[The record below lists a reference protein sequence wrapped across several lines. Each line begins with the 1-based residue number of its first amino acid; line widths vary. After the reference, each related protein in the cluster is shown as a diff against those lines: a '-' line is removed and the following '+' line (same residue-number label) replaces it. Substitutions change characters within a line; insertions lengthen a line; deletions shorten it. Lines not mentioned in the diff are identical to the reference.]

1 MDFESAEVMS
11 EAIRGPRVL
20 SVNRFRKSRRLG
32 RGGSFTVLVLALVVM
47 MASTSAP
54 SPIYPLYLQRWG
66 FSVTMLT
73 VIFAVYVAGLL
84 AALLTAGSLSDHLGR
99 RPVLV
104 TSLVVAAAGT
114 AIFWTA
120 GGVTSLLIAR
130 VVQGLATG
138 MATGA
143 LAAGLVEFSPA
154 DRPHRGPTT
163 TAMATSLGL
172 AIGSGV
178 VGLLVQVTT
187 HPDKYIFP
195 ALTLAFLILA
205 ALVLALPET
214 VTRRA
219 GGFPS
224 LRPKVRIPRETRA
237 TFFGAVPVIVAGWS
251 MVGLFLALSPSLVS
265 NVLHEHFAPAGGLTI
280 ALLFIANT
288 AGGLWAVRHEPR
300 MAARI
305 GALVLILGA
314 AVLAAALLLASP
326 PVFIV
331 GSVIAGLGV
340 GLTFNGTLRGVSA
353 ATTGKSRSEAFSAA
367 YVVSYLALSL
377 PALAAGLVAPS
388 WGLRTTGYVFIAF
401 VAVLSVTAAVHAM
414 RTHRDTTNAGPAV
427 RLQPAPRARTA
438 FK

>member
-1 MDFESAEVMS
+1 
-11 EAIRGPRVL
+11 
-20 SVNRFRKSRRLG
+20 
-32 RGGSFTVLVLALVVM
+32 VLAVALMVM

-104 TSLVVAAAGT
+104 TSLLVAAAST

-143 LAAGLVEFSPA
+143 LAAGLVEFSPP

-187 HPDKYIFP
+187 HPDAYIFP
-195 ALTLAFLILA
+195 ALTIAFVVLA
-205 ALVLALPET
+205 AFTLALPET
-214 VTRRA
+214 VVRS

-224 LRPKVRIPRETRA
+224 LRPKVRIPRETRS
-237 TFFGAVPVIVAGWS
+237 TFFGAIPAIVAGWS
-251 MVGLFLALSPSLVS
+251 MVGLFLAISPSLVT

-280 ALLFIANT
+280 ALLFIANS
-288 AGGLWAVRHEPR
+288 AGGLWAVRHEPHK
-300 MAARI
+300 ASRI

-326 PVFIV
+326 PVFIA
-331 GSVIAGLGV
+331 GSVVAGLGV

-353 ATTGKSRSEAFSAA
+353 ATLPKSRSEAFSAA

-377 PALAAGLVAPS
+377 PALAAGLVAPG

-401 VAVLSVTAAVHAM
+401 VAILSVAATVHAM
-414 RTHRDTTNAGPAV
+414 RTRDTTNAEAAV
-427 RLQPAPRARTA
+427 RVQPAPRPRTA
-438 FK
+438 WK